1 MNNGHTDDTL
11 RLDMRKALIAQ
22 AIATA
27 FAVALPAP
35 ALAADGESGVDR
47 ANVSSTPTLASNK
60 AKIAQL
66 TQYSQARKS
75 DGTAIL
81 PVAGKCTVTTSS
93 GAIVEI
99 GVVRSGKCQVQPQ
112 VVTYFDEIAGTLAQD
127 TWAAV
132 SLDDGQTWR
141 RTNLSHSADKDV
153 SIEGVTLTVTKGD
166 TAKPALSTAGRNMFV
181 AWTGKYCPSGNPSGF
196 LEGKP
201 GTGYLDDLHQVA
213 GPQGYVDYAAVY
225 DRPDLGVVPFSCVS
239 AARGY
244 VDQFGNIVWSKA
256 EQLTS
261 GRRDAYQLT
270 TAVAGEVGF
279 AAMWQEDPFGLNP
292 GSAAGPGDGMSGAVV
307 NRKTD
312 IWYNHVLWGD
322 FLKGLP
328 TYTAYVPIEPSTP
341 PEDPPTGGRPEATMP
356 MSSPVRVSDNA
367 ACKVDVADDGTRTH
381 YGAGYCKLPE
391 YCTSISPV
399 DVNGNRFCVTNAGI
413 VLDGNTGASRPNLF
427 LQKVTY
433 SVGYPPTS
441 YTTAEAIVGYE
452 ETKGMGSGPDQ
463 DILDEDL
470 GKNVIYHH
478 FADFSMPKVIDPGKI
493 LNTQEVDDKG
503 NLLYTED
510 GKPVYGNARRVRF
523 ILQPKGNKGASGTVM
538 LAVYKEGAEGKGRA
552 SDIMM
557 RRWVN
562 GYAVGNLVCDN
573 PLSVRDATG
582 KKVDVCA
589 GINLSTAQ
597 PQEIQ
602 ADTSGGT
609 PKVITWKWDAKN
621 LLDGSEANPY
631 EDARAHRG
639 FIKGD
644 FIGFGYT
651 WTPNWAAA
659 RNGNDVYDYYI
670 RRSFDGGRTWTNLQ
684 GQFQD
689 PVNVSNLR
697 LTHSNGITAIEPR
710 LVGTPSTILASGS
723 PTGIPDDVQ
732 NPMVFFTSFGTSSNP
747 DLNLQYEDDDEDV
760 EAAAPL
766 DLYWSWT
773 DNWGESYKL
782 VPRIASGTGETVY
795 EFDWLAKNDA
805 VHEGEAQLRMSPAG
819 TSLSA
824 AWLGETMFDQTAG
837 ACIPGQVAGSDICY
851 RRITGLKPLARYDVN
866 NNGVL
871 DLDDWKLLNAAF
883 GKTDATSLAIYDF
896 NADREINKLE
906 DGRLWLDACK
916 VFVAQYPSSGLV
928 CPTK

>member
-1 MNNGHTDDTL
+1 MKTGHNA
-11 RLDMRKALIAQ
+11 RESNRNMRTKLIAQ
-22 AIATA
+22 AVAAA
-27 FAVALPAP
+27 F
-35 ALAADGESGVDR
+35 ALAAPAAAYAADGDSGVDR
-47 ANVSSTPTLASNK
+47 ANVSRTPALLSNK

-66 TQYSQARKS
+66 TQYSQARSS
-75 DGTAIL
+75 DGTAIV

-93 GAIVEI
+93 GAVVQV
-99 GVVRSGKCQVQPQ
+99 GVVRGGKCQVQPQ
-112 VVTYFDEIAGTLAQD
+112 VVTYVDAIEGGMGAQD
-127 TWAAV
+127 TFAAV

-141 RTNLSHSADKDV
+141 RTNLSHSADKLVQINGV
-153 SIEGVTLTVTKGD
+153 SYGYGD

-196 LEGKP
+196 VNGDQ
-201 GTGYLDDLHQVA
+201 GSGYTDDLYQVA
-213 GPQGYVDYAAVY
+213 GPQGMVSYAETY
-225 DRPDLGVVPFSCVS
+225 DRPDLGVAAFSCVS
-239 AARGY
+239 AARGT
-244 VDQFGNIVWSKA
+244 VDAYGNIIWSKA
-256 EQLTS
+256 DQLTS

-312 IWYNHVLWGD
+312 IWYNHVLWSD
-322 FLKGLP
+322 FLAGLP
-328 TYTAYVPIEPSTP
+328 TYGAFVPIEPSTP
-341 PEDPPTGGRPEATMP
+341 PEDPPTGGRPETLVK

-367 ACKVDVADDGTRTH
+367 ACKVDVDAGGAITTH
-381 YGAGYCKLPE
+381 YGAEYCKLPVN
-391 YCTSISPV
+391 CASVSPV
-399 DVNGNRFCVTNAGI
+399 DENGNRFCVTYKGV

-433 SVGYPPTS
+433 TS
-441 YTTAEAIVGYE
+441 GSTGVTNTTAEAIVGYE
-452 ETKGMGSGPDQ
+452 ETKGMGSGSDKE
-463 DILDEDL
+463 ILDDDI

-478 FADFSMPKVIDPGKI
+478 FPDFSMPDLVQPGTI
-493 LNTQEVDDKG
+493 LNTQEVDENNK
-503 NLLYTED
+503 LLYAAD
-510 GKPVYGNARRVRF
+510 GQKVYGNARRIRF

-538 LAVYKEGAEGKGRA
+538 LAVYKEGVDGKGRQ

-573 PLSVRDATG
+573 PQKVFNTDG
-582 KKVDVCA
+582 KKVEVCA

-597 PQEIQ
+597 PQVIQ
-602 ADTSGGT
+602 TDSSGGT

-639 FIKGD
+639 FMKGD
-644 FIGFGYT
+644 FVAFGYT

-659 RNGNDVYDYYI
+659 RNGNDVYDYHI
-670 RRSFDGGRTWTNLQ
+670 RRSFNGGVSWTNLQ
-684 GQFQD
+684 GQFED

-697 LTHSNGITAIEPR
+697 MTQSNSVSAIEPR
-710 LVGTPSTILASGS
+710 LVGTPSTILAGGL
-723 PTGIPDDVQ
+723 PTGVPDDVQ
-732 NPMVFFTSFGTSSNP
+732 NPMVYFTSFGTASNP
-747 DLNLQYEDDDEDV
+747 DLNYQAEDDDAEV
-760 EAAAPL
+760 PAAAPL

-773 DNWGESYKL
+773 DNYGESYKL
-782 VPRIASGTGETVY
+782 VERIAQGTGELVK
-795 EFDWLAKNDA
+795 EFDWLAKNNY

-824 AWLGETMFDQTAG
+824 AWLGETMEG
-837 ACIPGQVAGSDICY
+837 ATDGSCIPGQPGGSDICY
-851 RRITGLKPLARYDVN
+851 RRITGLEPLARYDVN
-866 NNGVL
+866 KNGVL
-871 DLDDWKLLNAAF
+871 DLNDWAMLNGAF
-883 GKTDATSLAIYDF
+883 DTTTFLELYDF
-896 NADREINKLE
+896 NEDGVIDKLE

-916 VFVAQYPSSGLV
+916 VFVAQYPASGLV
-928 CPTK
+928 CPTVKR